1 MFSEPTVYECDA
13 SNTWSSQ
20 FNHALL
26 EREQIEQQNVNMFS
40 HETTGSWSDL
50 PREADKHQGPF
61 ASVPY
66 VCPVLHA
73 YQLPAFM
80 VNHSV
85 EFDSWLKAAD
95 SSFTFVG
102 LEPLDQEFRKAR
114 LETFTIHTRKRFG
127 LMLDTGAP
135 ESCAGSLWVER
146 FIHDMDISH
155 MCSWINHSAR
165 LGGIGAGTA
174 EVHHKVTMPIGVEAM
189 NHPCTWTTQVLSGIG
204 AKAPALLGLQ
214 SMVDAA
220 GIIDLRSFTYVCNA
234 PDGSRTSNQCYSVSG
249 HMILPIDWLGS
260 PIVLDQTTKAMFL
273 SDSLG
278 LSIWFSNTEQAE
290 TNTHEDNTF
299 PMSGSDM
306 EHAFA
311 QLTTCTDNTDQ
322 TNNDSN
328 VTWSTQFEYFV
339 QQTDTTQH
347 PLPLAFAATPVL
359 PAKGSQMIQTLQT

>member
-1 MFSEPTVYECDA
+1 
-13 SNTWSSQ
+13 
-20 FNHALL
+20 
-26 EREQIEQQNVNMFS
+26 
-40 HETTGSWSDL
+40 
-50 PREADKHQGPF
+50 
-61 ASVPY
+61 
-66 VCPVLHA
+66 
-73 YQLPAFM
+73 
-80 VNHSV
+80 
-85 EFDSWLKAAD
+85 
-95 SSFTFVG
+95 
-102 LEPLDQEFRKAR
+102 
-114 LETFTIHTRKRFG
+114 
-127 LMLDTGAP
+127 
-135 ESCAGSLWVER
+135 
-146 FIHDMDISH
+146 

-278 LSIWFSNTEQAE
+278 LSIWFSDTEQSE
-290 TNTHEDNTF
+290 TNTHVDNTF

-311 QLTTCTDNTDQ
+311 QLTTCTNKIEQ
-322 TNNDSN
+322 ANNDSN
-328 VTWSTQFEYFV
+328 ATWSTQFEDFI
-339 QQTDTTQH
+339 QQTDITQH
-347 PLPLAFAATPVL
+347 PLSLAFTATPVL
-359 PAKGSQMIQTLQT
+359 PAKGSQVIQTSQTGSSSVSRKAAPVLPTLEDPPPRPPGFSSKGGKIEQIQTFVTTLNEQPTTTTQQDAETVIHTHTISNTTRRLREQNGTYAR